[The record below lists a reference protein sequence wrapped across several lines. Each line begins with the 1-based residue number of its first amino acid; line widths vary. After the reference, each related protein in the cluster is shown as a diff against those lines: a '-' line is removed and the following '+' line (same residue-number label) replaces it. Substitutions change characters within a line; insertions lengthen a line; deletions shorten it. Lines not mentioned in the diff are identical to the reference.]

1 MTSSRRTSPRELRRG
16 GAGPGGQ
23 VRRQRSLRG
32 EAGTLPRSALLS
44 LLGVLQIPSR
54 WGQGRQFYCRRLYEP
69 ELRLGG
75 ESGTQNLGAAQDG
88 ASPRV
93 HWAASGS
100 AEQPCGPAWRAVPP
114 VSLRTSPPCR
124 NTAAGTSTS
133 SRPTADPGWGVGA
146 QEEGNARLGP
156 SAGGGSEAG
165 GPDREPRW
173 GPGSCGAE
181 RGGRL
186 DRHSPAGHELG
197 IRAPDILDTL
207 QHRRHPRP
215 RQDSPKTLCVAASR
229 VEPGSHVA
237 AVRAGGAD

>member
-1 MTSSRRTSPRELRRG
+1 MCLDFLRASEPRQDGLGFGQRAGRIHSPALASPWHPQNPRLQSPCRAGPSESPRPPAPSAALMTFSRWTSPRELRRG

-44 LLGVLQIPSR
+44 LLGVLQIPRR

-100 AEQPCGPAWRAVPP
+100 AE
-114 VSLRTSPPCR
+114 
-124 NTAAGTSTS
+124 
-133 SRPTADPGWGVGA
+133 
-146 QEEGNARLGP
+146 
-156 SAGGGSEAG
+156 
-165 GPDREPRW
+165 
-173 GPGSCGAE
+173 
-181 RGGRL
+181 
-186 DRHSPAGHELG
+186 
-197 IRAPDILDTL
+197 
-207 QHRRHPRP
+207 
-215 RQDSPKTLCVAASR
+215 
-229 VEPGSHVA
+229 
-237 AVRAGGAD
+237 

>member
-1 MTSSRRTSPRELRRG
+1 MCLDFLRDSEPRQDGLGFGQRAGRIHTPALASVAPPESPVAVALPGRSFRVSPSPAPSAALMTSSRRTSPRELRRG

-100 AEQPCGPAWRAVPP
+100 AE
-114 VSLRTSPPCR
+114 
-124 NTAAGTSTS
+124 
-133 SRPTADPGWGVGA
+133 
-146 QEEGNARLGP
+146 
-156 SAGGGSEAG
+156 
-165 GPDREPRW
+165 
-173 GPGSCGAE
+173 
-181 RGGRL
+181 
-186 DRHSPAGHELG
+186 
-197 IRAPDILDTL
+197 
-207 QHRRHPRP
+207 
-215 RQDSPKTLCVAASR
+215 
-229 VEPGSHVA
+229 
-237 AVRAGGAD
+237 